1 MEIMNDEYRFFEWK
15 YLFNLVPKKKN
26 MQLLR
31 TGGRNAIRKVI
42 CLAGQRTRRS
52 FPRPDTFISVYPG
65 EWMI

>member
-15 YLFNLVPKKKN
+15 YLFNLVPKKKEHAVAPD
-26 MQLLR
+26 R
-31 TGGRNAIRKVI
+31 RKNAIRQVL
-42 CLAGQRTRRS
+42 CLAGQRTGRC